1 MLGCGDRNVGFKKH
15 GVILSQEG
23 ASLSYGTMPWFC
35 HWASR
40 VVQNHWRGTRGKE
53 TGLSRS
59 GKHEVGTMIAGFPQG
74 REGLTL
80 QSDEKTGSSG

>member
-1 MLGCGDRNVGFKKH
+1 ML
-15 GVILSQEG
+15 EG

-53 TGLSRS
+53 TELSRS
-59 GKHEVGTMIAGFPQG
+59 GKHEVGTKIASFPQG
-74 REGLTL
+74 REGLAL
-80 QSDEKTGSSG
+80 QSDEKTGSSGLCEVGQGGRDLCCHNAG